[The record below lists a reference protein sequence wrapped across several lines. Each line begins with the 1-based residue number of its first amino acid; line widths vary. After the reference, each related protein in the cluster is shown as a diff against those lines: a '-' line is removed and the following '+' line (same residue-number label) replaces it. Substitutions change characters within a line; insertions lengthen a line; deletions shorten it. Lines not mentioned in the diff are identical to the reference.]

1 MYHDLPL
8 TARFWWFL
16 FTIDQDLANAIRENG
31 CSCGGRLHS
40 ADYPRKPRGTPA
52 SLPELLRIRLSFC
65 CDRDGCRKRTT
76 PPSVRF
82 LGRKVYLGA
91 IVILI
96 SAMRQGPSPRRVR
109 ELSARFGVDQRTIAR
124 WQVFWRE
131 HFPQSTFLENR
142 TRPFGTDCPDH
153 QPPIL
158 ARGRLPQPSS
168 RLHGLDTPA
177 PVPRTDHDPR
187 RPLNQDIALS
197 CDDRFFPQKM
207 SSTCLDHFMEDV
219 TVPSPQSFEEM

>member
-1 MYHDLPL
+1 MYHDLPF
-8 TARFWWFL
+8 TATFWWFL
-16 FTIDQDLANAIRENG
+16 FTIDQDLANAIRENR

-40 ADYPRKPRGTPA
+40 ADYARKPRGTSA

-131 HFPQSTFLENR
+131 HFPQSTFWKTAR
-142 TRPFGTDCPDH
+142 AR
-153 QPPIL
+153 L
-158 ARGRLPQPSS
+158 AP
-168 RLHGLDTPA
+168 
-177 PVPRTDHDPR
+177 
-187 RPLNQDIALS
+187 
-197 CDDRFFPQKM
+197 
-207 SSTCLDHFMEDV
+207 
-219 TVPSPQSFEEM
+219 TVPITSLPYALVDAFLSHHPDRMGWTLLLRFLAPITITGGL